1 MKHYSVMLNE
11 AIDGLYIKSN
21 GIYVDCT
28 LGYGGHSSEILKK
41 LTTGY
46 LYCFDQDEEAIKY
59 SRERLKKIGRRFTI
73 IHSNFVDLKK
83 KLKEQKISKVDG
95 ILFDL
100 GLSSP
105 QIDDINR
112 GFTFMHDAPLDMRMD
127 LNNKLDAKKVVNTY
141 SIEEL
146 TNIFFLYGE
155 EKMSKMIAKKIV
167 ATRLE
172 KEINTTT
179 ELVKVIESAV
189 GAKYFNKN
197 HPERQIFQ
205 AIRIEVNSELTVL
218 NQVLPDAIDLLNPG
232 GRICV
237 ITFHSLEDRI
247 VKQIFKKESE
257 IDDLVKGLPEIPE
270 KYLPKLKLINKKPIL
285 PSESEINENSR
296 SKSAKLRIV
305 ERIWCDMANKQ
316 IKKQRKFL
324 RLLRGERA
332 IYFTLALIALAIP
345 VCNVYTKAILS
356 ESNIAL
362 EEKKSEIRKQEDIND
377 SLKMEISELASLDT
391 IQDVATEYG
400 LTYQNENIKV
410 VTND

>member
-305 ERIWCDMANKQ
+305 ERI
-316 IKKQRKFL
+316 
-324 RLLRGERA
+324 
-332 IYFTLALIALAIP
+332 
-345 VCNVYTKAILS
+345 
-356 ESNIAL
+356 
-362 EEKKSEIRKQEDIND
+362 
-377 SLKMEISELASLDT
+377 
-391 IQDVATEYG
+391 
-400 LTYQNENIKV
+400 
-410 VTND
+410 

>member
-11 AIDGLYIKSN
+11 AIDGLDIKSN

-28 LGYGGHSSEILKK
+28 LGYGGHSSEILKR
-41 LTTGY
+41 LTTGH

-59 SRERLKKIGRRFTI
+59 SKERLEKINNKFTI
-73 IHSNFVDLKK
+73 IYSNFADLKK
-83 KLKEQKISKVDG
+83 KLKEQKITKVDG

-105 QIDDINR
+105 QIDDASR
-112 GFTFMHDAPLDMRMD
+112 GFSFMQDAPLDMRMD

-146 TNIFFLYGE
+146 TNIFYLYGE
-155 EKMSKMIAKKIV
+155 EKMSKIIAKKIV
-167 ATRLE
+167 ATRLD
-172 KEINTTT
+172 KEIETTS
-179 ELVKVIESAV
+179 ELVKVIASAV

-218 NQVLPDAIDLLNPG
+218 SKVLPDAIDLLNKG
-232 GRICV
+232 GRMCV

-257 IDDLVKGLPEIPE
+257 IDELVKGLPEIPKE
-270 KYLPKLKLINKKPIL
+270 YMPKLKLVNKKPIL
-285 PSESEINENSR
+285 PSELELKDNSR

-305 ERIWCDMANKQ
+305 ER
-316 IKKQRKFL
+316 
-324 RLLRGERA
+324 
-332 IYFTLALIALAIP
+332 
-345 VCNVYTKAILS
+345 V
-356 ESNIAL
+356 
-362 EEKKSEIRKQEDIND
+362 
-377 SLKMEISELASLDT
+377 
-391 IQDVATEYG
+391 
-400 LTYQNENIKV
+400 
-410 VTND
+410 